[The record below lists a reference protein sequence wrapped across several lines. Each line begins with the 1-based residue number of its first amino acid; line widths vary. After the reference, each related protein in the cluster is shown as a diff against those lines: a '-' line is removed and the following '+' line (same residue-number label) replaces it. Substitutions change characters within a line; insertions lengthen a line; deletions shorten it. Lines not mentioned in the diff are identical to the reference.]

1 MLLQVSRARRAP
13 GGFTLV
19 ELLLVIVIMGIL
31 GAIALPK
38 IDVAQFQVNSAVQ
51 AVSTTMVAAQREA
64 ITKQHDIILTF
75 DAGNRQVRLVW
86 DANSDGVIGASERS
100 RVFTLDDRVVF
111 GRGQAP
117 ARAFGDQPI
126 DFDDVIN
133 GLPALTFHRNG
144 SASGVG
150 GFYLTSRGAE
160 AGDASLKKHTRAVEI
175 IRATGRTEWWHYNG
189 SEWLRG
195 F

>member
-1 MLLQVSRARRAP
+1 MRFNAPGTERAP

-19 ELLLVIVIMGIL
+19 ELMLVMVIMGIL

-38 IDVAQFQVNSAVQ
+38 VDVSQFQVNSAVQ

-75 DAGNRQVRLVW
+75 DAANRQVRLVW
-86 DANSDGVIGASERS
+86 DANSDGAIGANERT
-100 RVFTLDDRVVF
+100 RVVTLDDRVVF
-111 GRGQAP
+111 GRGGAP
-117 ARAFGDQPI
+117 ARAFGSQPI
-126 DFDDVIN
+126 DFDDVVN

-160 AGDASLKKHTRAVEI
+160 AGDPALNKHTRAVEI
-175 IRATGRTEWWHYNG
+175 IRATGRTEWFRYNG